1 MKKKD
6 LTVLIEG
13 LRKISADI
21 TEIADLLSGTET
33 QKEKEKQ
40 EAPAD
45 PVEEEAA
52 PAAEEA
58 PEKVYSKEEVR
69 AILADKSRSGFRA
82 EVKALLTA
90 HGAKQLS
97 DITDP
102 KELAAL
108 AAEAEVIGNG

>member
-6 LTVLIEG
+6 VTVLIEG
-13 LRKISADI
+13 LRKLSADI
-21 TEIADLLSGTET
+21 TEIADLLSGAEI
-33 QKEKEKQ
+33 QKEKQ
-40 EAPAD
+40 ESPAD
-45 PVEEEAA
+45 PVA
-52 PAAEEA
+52 PAAEEVS
-58 PEKVYSKEEVR
+58 EKVYSKEEVR

-108 AAEAEVIGNG
+108 VAEAEVIGNG

>member
-13 LRKISADI
+13 LRKLSADI

-33 QKEKEKQ
+33 QKEKQ

-45 PVEEEAA
+45 PVA
-52 PAAEEA
+52 PAVEEV

-108 AAEAEVIGNG
+108 VAEAEVIGNG